1 MGQKIREN
9 DSDAKIPK
17 PHPTLE
23 SNYRFKWTRK
33 KRKKMRELKHSR
45 IIKIKKD
52 AKCAKVIRM
61 PQFPHLILHLTNII
75 GSNGYGKVGQR
86 NE

>member
-1 MGQKIREN
+1 MDMKEM
-9 DSDAKIPK
+9 
-17 PHPTLE
+17 E
-23 SNYRFKWTRK
+23 
-33 KRKKMRELKHSR
+33 KKMRELKHSR

-61 PQFPHLILHLTNII
+61 PQIPRLIVHSTSLILHSTMII
-75 GSNGYGKVGQR
+75 GSNGYGKVGRR

>member
-1 MGQKIREN
+1 MDMKEM
-9 DSDAKIPK
+9 
-17 PHPTLE
+17 E
-23 SNYRFKWTRK
+23 
-33 KRKKMRELKHSR
+33 KKMRELKHSR
-45 IIKIKKD
+45 IIIKKN